1 MAFSCV
7 TRNVFSVLPLLV
19 ILTIT
24 PQSSSFSPSDKV
36 TTELLNQLCAKPPID
51 NITFCVWQTSY
62 AITVALDLGGLV
74 DMVLEKTR
82 VFGNMNL
89 SAMKE
94 LAAATT
100 TDPYLKNTYEICVID
115 YELAVTAIEG
125 AQVFARSKSYALV
138 PQAASKA
145 LDIISSCEADLKD
158 LKNLG
163 AYSIRNSVFE
173 KMCNI
178 GSGFSNVL
186 TS

>member
-1 MAFSCV
+1 MALSSV
-7 TRNVFSVLPLLV
+7 TRNVFSILPLLV
-19 ILTIT
+19 IITIT
-24 PQSSSFSPSDKV
+24 PLSSSFSPTDKV

-51 NITFCVWQTSY
+51 NITFCIWQTSS
-62 AITVALDLGGLV
+62 AVTIALDLGGLV

-89 SAMKE
+89 SAMKD
-94 LAAATT
+94 LATTT
-100 TDPYLKNTYEICVID
+100 TDPYLKDTYKICAID

-125 AQVFARSKSYALV
+125 AQVFARSKSYELV

-158 LKNLG
+158 LKNVSN
-163 AYSIRNSVFE
+163 SIRNLVFE
-173 KMCNI
+173 RMCNI
-178 GSGFSNVL
+178 GSVFSSVL

>member
-1 MAFSCV
+1 
-7 TRNVFSVLPLLV
+7 
-19 ILTIT
+19 
-24 PQSSSFSPSDKV
+24 
-36 TTELLNQLCAKPPID
+36 
-51 NITFCVWQTSY
+51 
-62 AITVALDLGGLV
+62 
-74 DMVLEKTR
+74 MVLEKTR

-100 TDPYLKNTYEICVID
+100 TNPYLKDTYEICVID

-125 AQVFARSKSYALV
+125 AQEFARSKSYELV

-158 LKNLG
+158 LKLKNVG

-178 GSGFSNVL
+178 GSVFSNVL